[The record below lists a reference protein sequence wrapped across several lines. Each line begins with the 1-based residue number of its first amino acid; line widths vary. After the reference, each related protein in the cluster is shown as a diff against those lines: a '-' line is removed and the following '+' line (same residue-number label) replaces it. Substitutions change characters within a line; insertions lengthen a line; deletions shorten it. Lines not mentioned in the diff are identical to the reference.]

1 MNTPVYKHQSGQATT
16 ELAIMLLGFVIL
28 LLGLIFSL
36 SLEIFNTRVLLDSK
50 HQTEKTAR
58 FVNGSTGGGG
68 QEIRG
73 WEYTD
78 GIPFSLSDQAH
89 YGSAG
94 EIFEADTK
102 LEYAPD
108 SRPETNYNYEWTKL
122 EGFSQG
128 GFKHD
133 YHNKESNAM
142 TAANL
147 ITRPGD
153 AEGRQLTARLPELI
167 SSCAK
172 VLGIRINYENLR
184 NNPSN
189 RVYMP
194 ANGEL

>member
-1 MNTPVYKHQSGQATT
+1 
-16 ELAIMLLGFVIL
+16 MLLGFVIL
-28 LLGLIFSL
+28 LLGLIFTL
-36 SLEIFNTRVLLDSK
+36 SLGIFNTRVLLDSK

-58 FVNGSTGGGG
+58 FVNGSTGGG

-78 GIPFSLSDQAH
+78 GIPFSLSDQPL

-94 EIFEADTK
+94 EIFEADAK
-102 LEYAPD
+102 LEYGPN

-147 ITRPGD
+147 ITKSGD
-153 AEGRQLTARLPELI
+153 AEGRQLTARIPELV